1 MMIPSEKLPS
11 RSAEGIPFR
20 LLSGLLFS
28 VCFVALLMMPF
39 VVWRRGTPV
48 ALLHWLVV
56 LPGLLWGIRRSW
68 NSAMQ
73 KTTASNLDQWPFAS
87 RRVATVYSVI
97 NLLIALFALQ
107 LYR

>member
-20 LLSGLLFS
+20 LLSGLL
-28 VCFVALLMMPF
+28 MPF